1 MPSRRFDTGAV
12 RALSWDVDGTLYSA
26 RRVAVRYWLGVLAA
40 SLSGD
45 GRSAW
50 RATAS
55 LRRFRQRMERVR
67 CAKGRIE
74 PDDARIERRLAL
86 ERRWLLPAM
95 AAVGARPGVDDA
107 LRALRSRFRAQ
118 VAFSDFEAADKLAS
132 LGLTRHFDAV
142 YSGERMGWLKPR
154 PEPFRRILA
163 DLDLMPEQL
172 LHIGDRAETDGCGAS
187 AAGCRF
193 LLLRRDFRS
202 FRELQTMLA
211 R

>member
-1 MPSRRFDTGAV
+1 MPSRTFETGTV

-26 RRVAVRYWLGVLAA
+26 RRVAVRYWLAVLAA

-45 GRSAW
+45 CRSAW

-67 CAKGRIE
+67 REKGLIE
-74 PDDARIERRLAL
+74 PDDARIERRLAV
-86 ERRWLLPAM
+86 EQRWLLPAM
-95 AAVGARPGVDDA
+95 AAVGARPGVDAA
-107 LRALRSRFRAQ
+107 LRTLRSRFRAQ
-118 VAFSDFEAADKLAS
+118 VAFSDFEATDKLAS

-163 DLDLMPEQL
+163 DLELKPEQL
-172 LHIGDRAETDGCGAS
+172 LHIGDRAETDGRGAS
-187 AAGCRF
+187 AAGCKV
-193 LLLRRDFRS
+193 LLLSRDFRS
-202 FRELQTMLA
+202 FRELQTMLV